1 MQELYF
7 FKIDPIKARSE
18 LFNKLKIKD
27 NFTYS
32 EYLERNSEK
41 KLNYIEI
48 ISRVNESIEL
58 LSRDEFW
65 SISYWIYEKVEL
77 ENSKLNYKDIKDL
90 YQKNMFDCG
99 MELFYEIPSKTPV
112 RKFHSVLC
120 DYECQM
126 KTDIMEPLVDFKI
139 NSDEFNN
146 FLKFAICFTGELNLF
161 LNDKYYIYD
170 QDVYNREIQKEID
183 KIILNDGHKYHAMA
197 LKEFINNQ
205 DNYIE
210 TINLTK
216 PLTEFRKK
224 TLHLSS
230 VTFPKKFTKIMERED
245 DLISLAGVFYCFVE
259 LKNKIKNYSGT
270 IVMLHSY

>member
-1 MQELYF
+1 MSRGGTNFFLLLDIGVPPPDTAHPPPRNVSDNCKKVAEELYF

-90 YQKNMFDCG
+90 YQKYMFDCG

-112 RKFHSVLC
+112 R
-120 DYECQM
+120 
-126 KTDIMEPLVDFKI
+126 
-139 NSDEFNN
+139 
-146 FLKFAICFTGELNLF
+146 
-161 LNDKYYIYD
+161 
-170 QDVYNREIQKEID
+170 
-183 KIILNDGHKYHAMA
+183 
-197 LKEFINNQ
+197 
-205 DNYIE
+205 
-210 TINLTK
+210 
-216 PLTEFRKK
+216 
-224 TLHLSS
+224 
-230 VTFPKKFTKIMERED
+230 
-245 DLISLAGVFYCFVE
+245 
-259 LKNKIKNYSGT
+259 
-270 IVMLHSY
+270 